1 MLLFGLFFFGLVA
14 AMPMLFYVPPLR
26 FYISGNIQARENVSS
41 ICLCANTT
49 CLNKTFTTF
58 SPNIF
63 DLTDD
68 PHTPANW
75 TRAKAVVGGKEIK
88 FDRARA

>member
-1 MLLFGLFFFGLVA
+1 MNAIIALLCLVGLAA
-14 AMPMLFYVPPLR
+14 AMPMLLYVPPLR
-26 FYISGNIQARENVSS
+26 FYLTGTGQNVSS

-75 TRAKAVVGGKEIK
+75 TRAKAVVDGKEIK
-88 FDRARA
+88 FDRSRA